1 MAKMM
6 PSGGPN
12 ITTSPK
18 AEPDV
23 YWRLAKLSDDFVV
36 IHSLP
41 WLCSAVKTLDPKY
54 APTGELDFVVLHPKL
69 GILAIEVKGGEFKY
83 DQNKFVF
90 TRSNQV
96 FDPVGQ
102 LRRGT
107 FTLDAW
113 LKNANI
119 FTPVG
124 YAFIA
129 PDNSAK
135 NLSLPLAFQDPIVRK
150 NVFIGYNDLPNLP
163 ERIVEIMEY
172 WVNTKN
178 VRPLKQQQ
186 IDEIVDLICPSVDY
200 GVGWDSRIDY
210 DNKTWLILHERQK
223 VALERVAK
231 YDRTKVYGG
240 PGTGKTVLAYALARN
255 LALEGKKLLFLV
267 FNKRLSEKIKNE
279 LLDVKNVHVMTFHS
293 LCFDAANALKIRIK
307 DNDNKYEEA
316 FNCLHLAIQQKKL
329 ATQLNRLS

>member
-107 FTLDAW
+107 FTL
-113 LKNANI
+113 
-119 FTPVG
+119 
-124 YAFIA
+124 
-129 PDNSAK
+129 
-135 NLSLPLAFQDPIVRK
+135 
-150 NVFIGYNDLPNLP
+150 
-163 ERIVEIMEY
+163 
-172 WVNTKN
+172 
-178 VRPLKQQQ
+178 
-186 IDEIVDLICPSVDY
+186 
-200 GVGWDSRIDY
+200 
-210 DNKTWLILHERQK
+210 
-223 VALERVAK
+223 
-231 YDRTKVYGG
+231 
-240 PGTGKTVLAYALARN
+240 
-255 LALEGKKLLFLV
+255 
-267 FNKRLSEKIKNE
+267 
-279 LLDVKNVHVMTFHS
+279 
-293 LCFDAANALKIRIK
+293 
-307 DNDNKYEEA
+307 
-316 FNCLHLAIQQKKL
+316 
-329 ATQLNRLS
+329 